1 MQTLGKIGIDLKY
14 LRGQGCD
21 GASSMSSRFQGFAAI
36 VLWSFSHAIYVHRES
51 HSLSL
56 ALCHFYTIPV
66 MRNCLG
72 TSEEF

>member
-36 VLWSFSHAIYVHRES
+36 VL
-51 HSLSL
+51 
-56 ALCHFYTIPV
+56 
-66 MRNCLG
+66 
-72 TSEEF
+72 